1 MFRRKSKWRDMT
13 VTLCSILEDCERV
26 STCIFSVL
34 IAIDHYV
41 YYRAALD
48 RYQFSAI
55 RVGVVHSPAT

>member
-1 MFRRKSKWRDMT
+1 MA

-55 RVGVVHSPAT
+55 RVGVVQSPAT